1 MKLAEAL
8 NLRADL
14 QVRINNLRTRLS
26 INARVQEGEKPAE
39 DPAEL
44 LAELD
49 GCIRQLEEIIY
60 AINLTNS
67 RTETEKGTLT
77 MLLARRD
84 CLRVKVS
91 VYQDFCREASGTVDR
106 MTRTEIKILSTVPV
120 KEIQKTCDSL
130 SKEYRELD
138 VFIQSVNWTT
148 ELIGL

>member
-1 MKLAEAL
+1 
-8 NLRADL
+8 
-14 QVRINNLRTRLS
+14 
-26 INARVQEGEKPAE
+26 
-39 DPAEL
+39 
-44 LAELD
+44 
-49 GCIRQLEEIIY
+49 
-60 AINLTNS
+60 
-67 RTETEKGTLT
+67 